1 MSNLNSQAQAAM
13 ENLLNYDE
21 EQLYAELAVRKNLV
35 ENDPA
40 NAGSFNLQATHDET
54 SMMGAR
60 DVLVELG
67 QRLFR
72 RWSVEAHN
80 VVCGSGAADDEDR
93 KKIAEAFGVDQ
104 MMAGAAVAAFLVSSF
119 GMAPA
124 IAAVVAAL
132 AMRRFFRPGY
142 EEFCKV
148 WKKHLPAIEE

>member
-1 MSNLNSQAQAAM
+1 MSNLNTEAQAAM
-13 ENLLNYDE
+13 ETLLNYDE
-21 EQLYAELAVRKNLV
+21 EQLYAQLAIRKNLLV
-35 ENDPA
+35 DDPA
-40 NAGSFNLQATHDET
+40 TAGSFNLQATDDQT

-60 DVLVELG
+60 EVLVELG
-67 QRLFR
+67 QRLYR
-72 RWSVEAHN
+72 RWSVEAYK
-80 VVCGSGAADDEDR
+80 VVCGSDAADDEDR
-93 KKIAEAFGVDQ
+93 KKIAEAFGIDQ
-104 MMAGAAVAAFLVSSF
+104 VMAGAAVAAFLVSSF